1 MGLSHEKT
9 RVLTGT
15 GAITGSITAIGDC
28 ASGVIDHITFGKY
41 IEGGTDIVIQ
51 DYATNLPLQNSA
63 DGDGDYVG
71 SGRIEG
77 PIRSV
82 KLASGTAIIYYNG
95 NLA

>member
-1 MGLSHEKT
+1 MAHEKT
-9 RVLTGT
+9 RILSGT
-15 GAITGSITAIGDC
+15 GAITGSIVAIANGNT
-28 ASGVIDHITFGKY
+28 GIIDHITFGKY
-41 IEGGTDIVIQ
+41 IEGGTDIVVQ

>member
-1 MGLSHEKT
+1 MENLSF
-9 RVLTGT
+9 
-15 GAITGSITAIGDC
+15 
-28 ASGVIDHITFGKY
+28 TFGKY
-41 IEGGTDIVIQ
+41 IEGGTDIDVQ
-51 DYATNLPLQNSA
+51 HYTTNLPLQNST

-77 PIRSV
+77 PIKAV

>member
-41 IEGGTDIVIQ
+41 IEGGTDIVVQ
-51 DYATNLPLQNSA
+51 DYATDITLANAGNNM
-63 DGDGDYVG
+63 V
-71 SGRIEG
+71 EG

-82 KLASGTAIIYYNG
+82 KLTSGTAIIYYNG